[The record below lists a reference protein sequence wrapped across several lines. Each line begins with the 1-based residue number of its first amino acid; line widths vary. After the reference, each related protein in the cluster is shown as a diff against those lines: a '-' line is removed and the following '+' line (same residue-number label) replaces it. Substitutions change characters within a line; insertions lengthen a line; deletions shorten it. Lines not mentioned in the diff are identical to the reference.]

1 MTVVPYLST
10 ELTLFSLAVSS
21 IQPEGLKPLPR
32 PRPLPC
38 PRPRPRPLL
47 PSRPWGFWTDG
58 WMEADGM
65 EASFFFLFL
74 LTCGLPLPLLTG
86 AGSIH

>member
-21 IQPEGLKPLPR
+21 IQPEGLKP
-32 PRPLPC
+32 
-38 PRPRPRPLL
+38 

-58 WMEADGM
+58 WMEADGL

-74 LTCGLPLPLLTG
+74 LPRGLPLPLLTG

>member
-21 IQPEGLKPLPR
+21 IQPEGLKPQPW
-32 PRPLPC
+32 
-38 PRPRPRPLL
+38 PRPRPRP
-47 PSRPWGFWTDG
+47 DG
-58 WMEADGM
+58 WMEADGL

-74 LTCGLPLPLLTG
+74 LPRGLPLPLLTG

>member
-21 IQPEGLKPLPR
+21 IQPEGLKPR
-32 PRPLPC
+32 PR

-58 WMEADGM
+58 WMEADGL
-65 EASFFFLFL
+65 EASSFFLFL
-74 LTCGLPLPLLTG
+74 LPCGLPLPLLTG